1 MERKKIKKDRP
12 APAEK
17 VQKLEVV
24 LKCDSAGSVEAVTT
38 VLSQTVV
45 PGIEISIVRSGVG
58 LVNKSDVLLAGTA
71 GGLVVGFQVGMM
83 PGLEKLL
90 RDSSVEVR
98 LHGLIYRL
106 AEDIKA
112 IAESMVPSPAE
123 EQIIGAGAVI
133 ALFKGT
139 RKGIIIGC
147 EVRDGFLAVG
157 QRFRIISPMGPVY
170 TGTIESMHIEE
181 RAVQKAT
188 RGQQVGIRIRDF
200 KKTRIGDLVES
211 FRAAPKKNLWKPR
224 AGVVR
229 ITE

>member
-1 MERKKIKKDRP
+1 MERKKIKRDRP

-45 PGIEISIVRSGVG
+45 PGIDISIVRSGVG

-71 GGLVVGFQVGMM
+71 DGLVIGFQVGMM

-211 FRAAPKKNLWKPR
+211 FRAAPRKNLWKPR